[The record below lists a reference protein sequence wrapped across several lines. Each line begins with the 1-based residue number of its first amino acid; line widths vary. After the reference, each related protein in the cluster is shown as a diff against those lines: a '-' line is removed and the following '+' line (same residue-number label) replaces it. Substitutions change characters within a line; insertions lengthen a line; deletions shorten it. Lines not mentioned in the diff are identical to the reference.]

1 MGMEDNRVLDL
12 THLSWTLSRN
22 SSETT
27 GSFLKSYEESEGMK
41 YYYKMSNF
49 DTIRGVYGHECINE
63 IVAGNIADALNISH
77 LHYDLLHA
85 NVRVN
90 DKIYETWLTRSSD
103 FKKRGE
109 HKLTFETYYEVKR
122 NSGEDVWS
130 FIVRDGLQE
139 YFYQIFLLD
148 YLICNRDRHGANIE
162 VLEKNGV
169 YRLAPVFDN
178 GLSLLFSCYDD
189 GEAMEKFDFLKD
201 GPVNNYV
208 GSISLGE
215 NLRKIPKLIIEQI
228 KTVTL
233 DKKVLFKGMEQLRN
247 SEEITAVPMQY
258 WTCIRKMVEERWNN
272 IEKIFD

>member
-1 MGMEDNRVLDL
+1 MGMKDNRVLDL
-12 THLSWTLSRN
+12 THLSWTLSKN
-22 SSETT
+22 SSGTA

-77 LHYDLLHA
+77 LQYDLLHA

-109 HKLTFETYYEVKR
+109 HKLTFETYYELKR

-130 FIVRDGLQE
+130 FIVRNGLQE

-189 GEAMEKFDFLKD
+189 GEAMEKFDYLKD

-233 DKKVLFKGMEQLRN
+233 DEKVLFKGMEQLRN
-247 SEEITAVPMQY
+247 SEEIAAVPMQY
-258 WTCIRKMVEERWNN
+258 WTCIKKMVEERWNN